1 MCLNSKILT
10 RTTHMILI
18 KKCVCGVFCKKIYTK
33 KMDER
38 DICAHHDKIIK
49 TKKAFAERTRS
60 YFSIVSIT
68 LSLAIGF

>member
-10 RTTHMILI
+10 RTTHMLLI
-18 KKCVCGVFCKKIYTK
+18 KTCVCVFCKNIYNK
-33 KMDER
+33 KDGR
-38 DICAHHDKIIK
+38 KRHCAHHDKIKK